1 MAEVKVM
8 RRGKLVQVPTTA
20 PVVVE
25 IGMRGLPG
33 GRGPKGDPGDAMTFE
48 DLTEEQKLELKGD
61 KGDKGD
67 TPVLNVAS
75 AADIE
80 NLF

>member
-1 MAEVKVM
+1 MPEVKVM
-8 RRGKLVQVPTTA
+8 KHGKLVQIPATA
-20 PVVVE
+20 PLVVE

-33 GRGPKGDPGDAMTFE
+33 GRGPKGDCFKFE
-48 DLTEEQKLELKGD
+48 DLTPEQKNELKGE

-67 TPVLNVAS
+67 TAEAPVAGVS
-75 AADIE
+75 DID

>member
-8 RRGKLVQVPTTA
+8 KHGKLVQVPTAT

-25 IGMRGLPG
+25 IGVRGLPG
-33 GRGPKGDPGDAMTFE
+33 VRGLKGDPLKFE
-48 DLTEEQKLELKGD
+48 DLTPEQKEELKGE
-61 KGDKGD
+61 KGDQPEV
-67 TPVLNVAS
+67 TVAS
-75 AADIE
+75 VADIN